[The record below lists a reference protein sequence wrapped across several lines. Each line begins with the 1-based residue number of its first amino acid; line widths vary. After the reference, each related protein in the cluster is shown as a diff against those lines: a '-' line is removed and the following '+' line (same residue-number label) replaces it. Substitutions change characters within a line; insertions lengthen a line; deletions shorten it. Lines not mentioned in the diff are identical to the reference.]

1 MKKILRKFFQ
11 QPNNQGFTL
20 IELLVV
26 VAIIGVLT
34 AVLLV
39 NLVGIRE
46 RAADT
51 KLKSDLRQLKTALRI
66 YYNDNQAYP
75 ADSNGNTT
83 FNGCGSGGITACA
96 LGDTFQNA
104 GGTTTYM
111 GSVPA
116 YSYYDQTNNGDGF
129 VLGVVINNASDADAN
144 NSATECGVS
153 SPIAN
158 MFYVCAD

>member
-1 MKKILRKFFQ
+1 MKNILKDLFKQ
-11 QPNNQGFTL
+11 GKTQGFTL

-51 KLKSDLRQLKTALRI
+51 RLKSDLRQLKTALRI
-66 YYNDNQAYP
+66 YYNDNQSYP
-75 ADSNGNTT
+75 ADSNGNTA
-83 FNGCGSGGITACA
+83 FNGCGSGGNSACA
-96 LGDTFQNA
+96 VGDTFQNA

-111 GSVPA
+111 GTVPE
-116 YSYYDQTNNGDGF
+116 YSFYDQINNGDGF
-129 VLGVVINNASDADAN
+129 ILGVIINNSSDADAN

-153 SPIAN
+153 SPVAN
-158 MFYVCAD
+158 TFYVCAD